1 MRRSWFWNSYPK
13 KDMVVVGIDGARMW
27 NFRRIMAVIYLGK
40 RKELLRC
47 CFQEMKR
54 NKTNVPEQKESQV
67 QLEVCPT

>member
-54 NKTNVPEQKESQV
+54 NKTNVPELKESQV
-67 QLEVCPT
+67 HLEVCPT